1 MATQKPVSSAPVLKP
16 QQAPPTP
23 SGPVKAPAAAPP
35 PQQSPDAILQGAM
48 AAPAPPP
55 VMGQAPT
62 PNEIVQRTEA
72 LMSQAGTAP
81 GPYQQYVSGYEQQ
94 LGPQREASA
103 KLLRSGTGTA
113 PPASPDLELARLRE
127 ERVRLGMETDPMLRE
142 QRIIQQRQLEE
153 AAREQQENQARM
165 GLIQQLGIPA
175 EQAAAMTTPQLLQM
189 RQHAMYMRELYGGY

>member
-62 PNEIVQRTEA
+62 PNEIAQRTEA
-72 LMSQAGTAP
+72 LMSQA
-81 GPYQQYVSGYEQQ
+81 
-94 LGPQREASA
+94 
-103 KLLRSGTGTA
+103 GTA